1 MMEVVLDG
9 RLGAAVGGPG
19 LLGEAKGLGEVE
31 EA

>member
-1 MMEVVLDG
+1 MIRSSLTAGMV
-9 RLGAAVGGPG
+9 RLSVEPG